1 MTFNRVAF
9 TIPSSLL
16 FSPLVPST
24 YSDTSPKR
32 YHFTRLA
39 GRCHWNLFT
48 SSSRRRRYTYYSPR
62 CAAASD
68 PDGGNSDDSASQ
80 LPQNEDWRAF
90 RARLVQNENIAST
103 HSSTSAPPSDSQS
116 SGFPSTTS
124 SKSTSGPHLWA
135 HHIPF
140 VEAGSLLLASPEHF
154 CDEYACTFFANTA
167 ILILD
172 HSNLGSLGVIV
183 NRPISVQLNTSLKL
197 DSLTDRSS
205 IEVPG
210 IYRQPQAHSQHV
222 ENPESSTS
230 ADSSEHF
237 ASESDLA
244 ILNEAPVFNGGPVR
258 LETLILLH
266 GDPEFGDP
274 ITGAIRTAPF
284 HSAVARYREGALPD
298 ARFFVGYTG
307 WASGQL
313 EQEIKEGVWYTCAC
327 CDELLLKHWTA
338 GIDLHRVVLP
348 LMGGHYAEI
357 AETLRDDQSE

>member
-9 TIPSSLL
+9 TAPSSPLFPPLL
-16 FSPLVPST
+16 PSA
-24 YSDTSPKR
+24 YSDTPSKR
-32 YHFTRLA
+32 YRFTRLA

-48 SSSRRRRYTYYSPR
+48 TSSRCRRYTYYFPR
-62 CAAASD
+62 CSAASD
-68 PDGGNSDDSASQ
+68 PDGGISDDSASQ
-80 LPQNEDWRAF
+80 NPQNEDWRTF
-90 RARLVQNENIAST
+90 RARLVHNENATSARP
-103 HSSTSAPPSDSQS
+103 STSSPPSDSQS
-116 SGFPSTTS
+116 SAFPSTTS
-124 SKSTSGPHLWA
+124 GQSTSGSHLWA

-154 CDEYACTFFANTA
+154 CDEYACTYFANTA

-197 DSLTDRSS
+197 DNLTDRPS
-205 IEVPG
+205 IQVPG
-210 IYRQPQAHSQHV
+210 IYRQPQALSQHV
-222 ENPESSTS
+222 ENPESSTP
-230 ADSSEHF
+230 ADSSKQF

-258 LETLILLH
+258 LETLVLLH
-266 GDPEFGDP
+266 GDPKFGDP

-348 LMGGHYAEI
+348 LMGGHYAEV
-357 AETLRDDQSE
+357 AETLRDDHNK